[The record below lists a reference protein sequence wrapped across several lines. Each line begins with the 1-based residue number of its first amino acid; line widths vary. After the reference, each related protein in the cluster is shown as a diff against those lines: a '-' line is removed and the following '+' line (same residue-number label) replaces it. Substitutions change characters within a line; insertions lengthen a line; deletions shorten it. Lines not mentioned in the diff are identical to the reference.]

1 MSKPIKVDRL
11 CAMGAQVRVQ
21 ESCVTQFIIVIV
33 GNILGHIAIEIL
45 ERKFVRRIS
54 HVGWAVVGLGG
65 APKLIVLRPQ
75 IALYNLD
82 PCCEPEKVRITFGK
96 ASTALRP
103 RFAWVINNAL
113 AGSNVAPTMPRP
125 LIKERRPT
133 VTRLPGSI
141 PCDSWEEACVS
152 AETRKERC
160 SSLFIFLDYG
170 FNSVMEALC

>member
-1 MSKPIKVDRL
+1 
-11 CAMGAQVRVQ
+11 MGAQVRVQ

-33 GNILGHIAIEIL
+33 VNILGHIAIEIL

-54 HVGWAVVGLGG
+54 HVGWSVVGLGS

-75 IALYNLD
+75 IALDKRD
-82 PCCEPEKVRITFGK
+82 PCREPEKIRITFVRLPLL
-96 ASTALRP
+96 SPLR
-103 RFAWVINNAL
+103 WVINNAL

-125 LIKERRPT
+125 LIRERRPT
-133 VTRLPGSI
+133 VTRLPASI

-160 SSLFIFLDYG
+160 SSLSIFLDYR
-170 FNSVMEALC
+170 V